1 MKLVNSIVNQP
12 VSSSFLVFYVCSP
25 DRHFI
30 EPAWRIST
38 LIPGVL
44 QIEALDLFQILDF
57 LTELQNV
64 SFVLIEDIPLCF

>member
-1 MKLVNSIVNQP
+1 MKLVNNTVNQP
-12 VSSSFLVFYVCSP
+12 VSSSFLVLYVCRP

-30 EPAWRIST
+30 APAWRISM

-57 LTELQNV
+57 STELL
-64 SFVLIEDIPLCF
+64 LIEDIPFCF